1 MAKKRKGS
9 TKSQAQL
16 DNLKKRWSTGKGE
29 GAGSEAAAVVH
40 ETAVVPV
47 LDDSAVPARHGLRE
61 QPRVARNADML
72 RANIEKC
79 EHATTEALFA
89 EAPGLCDYIWE
100 GWEGI
105 EHYQRS
111 PLSLA
116 VSYNDTW
123 LVRFLI
129 TKTNCDAIF
138 AEDWFAFPMNF
149 IHANSRGDVHPYGSK
164 HAPNYRYNQTVMDQ
178 ALSLGYPLV
187 MRRCITYY

>member
-1 MAKKRKGS
+1 
-9 TKSQAQL
+9 
-16 DNLKKRWSTGKGE
+16 
-29 GAGSEAAAVVH
+29 
-40 ETAVVPV
+40 VP
-47 LDDSAVPARHGLRE
+47 
-61 QPRVARNADML
+61 RNADML

-138 AEDWFAFPMNF
+138 AEVPSHVFEFF
-149 IHANSRGDVHPYGSK
+149 IVLLCRTGS
-164 HAPNYRYNQTVMDQ
+164 
-178 ALSLGYPLV
+178 LSP
-187 MRRCITYY
+187 